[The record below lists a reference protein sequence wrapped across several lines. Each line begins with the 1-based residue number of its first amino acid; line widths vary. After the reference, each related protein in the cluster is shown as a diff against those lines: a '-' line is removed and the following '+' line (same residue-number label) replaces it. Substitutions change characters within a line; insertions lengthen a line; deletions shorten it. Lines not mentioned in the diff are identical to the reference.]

1 MDIIKKIIKGKEYG
15 LADLKARKNIKT
27 IQESLNNS
35 LQLNKVIK
43 REQDEDKKYVIDYDT
58 SKTKLNLTSTT
69 STVLDNCD
77 YFCNYGKDINI
88 VYNKTDLKCYIYT
101 DKLINAEFYYSEIF
115 QGEQIT
121 QEDIDNATKFEI
133 TPDVIS
139 TIWFDGLHTFLNY
152 NGKNLISEGYIKNS
166 STGVHEFLLV
176 PMQQTTPVLQKEYI
190 YKIRDTIYYKN
201 NIWDPITQSLISF
214 QGVPNSTDYWTDG
227 NSIYTSVNNNLYV
240 YEGNSW
246 RNTEKILNFEIKNT
260 DVWYCDGST
269 YISKENKTYLFDSFE
284 TVTFLNGDNFS
295 SVDKIMYLDKTPFI
309 KNNNGEIYSV
319 KIISE
324 VNLTPFKHEHKDYVS
339 VNAQTLTEAQKQQ
352 VRTNIGASKDYGV
365 FDGTNIGLVPASDNN
380 NKKILLGDGTWG
392 DSTTIVNSIVHEE
405 AGAAAGTITI
415 NNIKTSIGAAIKSNT
430 NNIATLEG
438 SVVKTVNGQTPTSGN
453 VVINATQIKL
463 SNDASSKTI
472 AEAISDAGNVDDV
485 KLKGRNETTFASV
498 VNNKVA
504 LLDLSGYLTEAI
516 DMTLEDTDFDYIF
529 KEE

>member
-1 MDIIKKIIKGKEYG
+1 MVNY
-15 LADLKARKNIKT
+15 
-27 IQESLNNS
+27 
-35 LQLNKVIK
+35 
-43 REQDEDKKYVIDYDT
+43 
-58 SKTKLNLTSTT
+58 
-69 STVLDNCD
+69 TVV
-77 YFCNYGKDINI
+77 F
-88 VYNKTDLKCYIYT
+88 
-101 DKLINAEFYYSEIF
+101 IF
-115 QGEQIT
+115 
-121 QEDIDNATKFEI
+121 F
-133 TPDVIS
+133 
-139 TIWFDGLHTFLNY
+139 
-152 NGKNLISEGYIKNS
+152 
-166 STGVHEFLLV
+166 
-176 PMQQTTPVLQKEYI
+176 
-190 YKIRDTIYYKN
+190 
-201 NIWDPITQSLISF
+201 
-214 QGVPNSTDYWTDG
+214 
-227 NSIYTSVNNNLYV
+227 
-240 YEGNSW
+240 
-246 RNTEKILNFEIKNT
+246 
-260 DVWYCDGST
+260 
-269 YISKENKTYLFDSFE
+269 
-284 TVTFLNGDNFS
+284 
-295 SVDKIMYLDKTPFI
+295 